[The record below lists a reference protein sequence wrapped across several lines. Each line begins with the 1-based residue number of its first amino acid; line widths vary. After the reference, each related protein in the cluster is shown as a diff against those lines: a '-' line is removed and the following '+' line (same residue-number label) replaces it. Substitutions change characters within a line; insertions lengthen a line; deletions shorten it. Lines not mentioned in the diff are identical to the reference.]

1 MQDLVRLQ
9 TLTAMAEG
17 DADEPQKK
25 KMQRCFQ
32 VLSFMVMIITKAD
45 YVIGRPSRRIS
56 LHTREISKDWST
68 FSKKWGQFS
77 SGCRAWTKVS
87 TKISRT

>member
-25 KMQRCFQ
+25 KMQRSFQ
-32 VLSFMVMIITKAD
+32 VPSFMVMIITKAD
-45 YVIGRPSRRIS
+45 SVICRASHRIS
-56 LHTREISKDWST
+56 LHTRGILKDWST

-77 SGCRAWTKVS
+77 SGCNAWTKIS
-87 TKISRT
+87 TKICMT